1 MRMPITKINT
11 ERLFTPHTSQRH
23 PNHDHV
29 MARYWRGGVAID
41 LRAGL
46 KSTTGELDTRCG
58 AQHSGGHFSGCEL
71 PRDAAAS
78 RSPIEAAHPRIWSQ
92 SR

>member
-29 MARYWRGGVAID
+29 DGPVLERRRRGRFAGAPESRPLVSSTRGAAPASSTPVVISQVASSPEMPRQAARR
-41 LRAGL
+41 
-46 KSTTGELDTRCG
+46 
-58 AQHSGGHFSGCEL
+58 
-71 PRDAAAS
+71 
-78 RSPIEAAHPRIWSQ
+78 
-92 SR
+92 